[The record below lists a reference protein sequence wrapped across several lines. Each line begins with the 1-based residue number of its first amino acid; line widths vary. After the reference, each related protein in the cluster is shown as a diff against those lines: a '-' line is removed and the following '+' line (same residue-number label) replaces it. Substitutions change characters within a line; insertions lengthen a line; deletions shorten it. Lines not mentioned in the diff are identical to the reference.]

1 MEFLGRVTGRL
12 EQCATIDTVSIVAH
26 CSKGLVTLPRNSIP
40 CDEWFYCWLFSG
52 TPCRYVWGRWHQ
64 NWAHTSTQHLFMS
77 MHGNW
82 QKNDFLGKMIRSL
95 KLSKR
100 IFLGASTHGIL
111 THSGFRKY
119 IWFGWPNLRFEVM
132 TCISVK
138 HIYMKWEIQC
148 KKLKQLKVR
157 SYAKNQIKLESIF
170 YSFQSNQTRNEKV
183 LFLTAS
189 NSALNTRYPP
199 LPYIFWTLWTWGFTR
214 YHLTYTIPT

>member
-1 MEFLGRVTGRL
+1 
-12 EQCATIDTVSIVAH
+12 
-26 CSKGLVTLPRNSIP
+26 
-40 CDEWFYCWLFSG
+40 
-52 TPCRYVWGRWHQ
+52 
-64 NWAHTSTQHLFMS
+64 MS

-214 YHLTYTIPT
+214 YHLMYTTPIQKIEEIAMMLLFFGLFLVISEVGSPDYTAKSAMFKIWVFWVISMH